1 MLEFPSSSH
10 ETSVHDE
17 VGNNKYVIELD
28 SDEYGWTRYVSLDPQ
43 VHFFANTPFNVEMIY
58 HLWQGFVFS
67 SNQVEQVEH
76 PLEQGWPE
84 QDSSVDLQ

>member
-28 SDEYGWTRYVSLDPQ
+28 TDEYGWTRYVSLDPQ
-43 VHFFANTPFNVEMIY
+43 VHFSQT
-58 HLWQGFVFS
+58 L
-67 SNQVEQVEH
+67 
-76 PLEQGWPE
+76 PLMSKWYITSDKGLCFP
-84 QDSSVDLQ
+84 VTR